1 MQLRFT
7 ANTRYA
13 TIASAACLWTC
24 TDSLVSSRSWFQ
36 PRARAFLFDDDS
48 IYYFYFLSS
57 KYAISLLTILECM
70 IESFKRGGGRMKKTH
85 SPPKEVDVTELLKQA
100 EMSVAEAA
108 KVLELSPKT
117 VYRLIDEN
125 ALVVSRRKTA
135 TMGVFIST
143 ASILKFMREVQL
155 RHIPAKVR

>member
-1 MQLRFT
+1 
-7 ANTRYA
+7 
-13 TIASAACLWTC
+13 
-24 TDSLVSSRSWFQ
+24 
-36 PRARAFLFDDDS
+36 
-48 IYYFYFLSS
+48 
-57 KYAISLLTILECM
+57 
-70 IESFKRGGGRMKKTH
+70 MKKTH